1 MTEILTITRDAQSNP
16 NHDRAVRATDVA
28 GLFASIITNRK
39 ISAKLVEGGQAPA
52 WSNSSG
58 IWFNEA
64 QIADNLHLPEGV
76 LSVKGLTCH
85 ELAHILFTPRS
96 GSKVAR
102 FARESG
108 NHRAFNILE
117 DARIERLLAGR
128 YNNVVVP
135 WLTATIAQHILAD
148 VNSLPSAFVLT
159 HGRKYLPLDVR
170 RAVRQAFVAQHLV
183 ADFARVIDEY
193 NTLVFPR
200 NSDRGI
206 ELIRE
211 FGQLLKQLPTPP
223 IEGGCASNPTE
234 YSGGDDERTESSA
247 SQDRDQ
253 QSADS
258 RPDDDDDLSNDPTD
272 EADDDWDEDNE
283 WDDEADDEDEGDFG
297 DDVEGDETGE
307 DDAQAD
313 EPNDD
318 PSNPGFGQSDG
329 QSSDTPSDEDT
340 SADGEGDG
348 EGEGEGNS
356 DDNATSGGGAGSS
369 SATDDSIRKALED
382 ILSNIEETH
391 AKDIARTIAD
401 FNGETIDEQL
411 TDSGTELPVAVTGE
425 SDVLPITRVVSDDFA
440 EELRRIQSASDPGW
454 ERERATGRVNASRYL
469 RDCDINEAFDEWN
482 PGNDD
487 AVDIECVIAIDVS
500 GSMCGE
506 PIVLASQ
513 AMWGI
518 KSALDSIGAST
529 SVVTFGSQ
537 AEVLYS
543 ATEEAGHRVRAMD
556 AGGWTHASDALRFA
570 NDTFARSSRAVKILF
585 TITDGAWGDESTADV
600 LVSDIREAG
609 VLTALG
615 YVHTSSAGAPAT
627 EDVDAHNSEVVASLT
642 KASDLLVLGRQL
654 VGLAIERGLARG

>member
-1 MTEILTITRDAQSNP
+1 MTEILTITRDAQTNP

-39 ISAKLVEGGQAPA
+39 ITATLAKGGQAPA

-58 IWFNEA
+58 IWFNES

-102 FARESG
+102 FARENG
-108 NHRAFNILE
+108 DHRAFNILE

-148 VNSLPSAFVLT
+148 ANTLDTAFVLT

-200 NSDRGI
+200 NNDRGI
-206 ELIRE
+206 ELIHE
-211 FGQLLKQLPTPP
+211 FSRLLRQLPADAP
-223 IEGGCASNPTE
+223 IDGGCASNPTE
-234 YSGGDDERTESSA
+234 YSGGEDERAESA
-247 SQDRDQ
+247 PSQDRDQ

-258 RPDDDDDLSNDPTD
+258 RPDDEDDLTNDSAPQAD
-272 EADDDWDEDNE
+272 EAE
-283 WDDEADDEDEGDFG
+283 DEDEGDDADGDGEG

-307 DDAQAD
+307 DDGFGDEDGD
-313 EPNDD
+313 EPG
-318 PSNPGFGQSDG
+318 NPGFGQGAG
-329 QSSDTPSDEDT
+329 QPSNTPSDTETD
-340 SADGEGDG
+340 SDADGDGDG
-348 EGEGEGNS
+348 SGDADS
-356 DDNATSGGGAGSS
+356 DASDGSGAGTS

-401 FNGETIDEQL
+401 FNGESTDESL
-411 TDSGTELPVAVTGE
+411 TDSGTDLPVAVTGE
-425 SDVLPITRVVSDDFA
+425 SDVAPITRVVADDFA
-440 EELRRIQSASDPGW
+440 EELREIQSASDPGW
-454 ERERATGRVNASRYL
+454 EYERPTGRINASRYL
-469 RDCDINEAFDEWN
+469 RGCDLDEAFDQWN
-482 PGNDD
+482 PGNDN
-487 AVDIECVIAIDVS
+487 AVDIECVVAIDVS
-500 GSMCGE
+500 GSMGGE
-506 PIVLASQ
+506 PIALASQ

-518 KSALDSIGAST
+518 KTALDSIGAST
-529 SVVTFGSQ
+529 TVVTFGSRS
-537 AEVLYS
+537 EVLYS

-556 AGGWTHASDALRFA
+556 AGGWTHASEALRFA

-585 TITDGAWGDESTADV
+585 TITDGAWGDEDTADA
-600 LVSDIREAG
+600 LVGDIREAG

-615 YVHTSSAGAPAT
+615 YVHTSMYDAPAT
-627 EDVDAHNSEVVASLT
+627 SEVDAHNSEVVASLS

-654 VGLAIERGLARG
+654 VGLAIERGLVRG